1 MKHTAQKIPIALQ
14 RVILVRLGIALLSL
28 AISVLLFV
36 RFGGIT
42 LAVPFL
48 LAALLLAGHA
58 VYIHQLAAG
67 GHCLKL
73 GGTVLNVEQS
83 FLRGRPKALLIEA
96 EGVALRVILHGR
108 LKAPAVGNPVVLY
121 IPDTATLYEWRGMHQ
136 LESYLAL
143 TTKKPGQS

>member
-1 MKHTAQKIPIALQ
+1 MKHTAQKIPSALQ
-14 RVILVRLGIALLSL
+14 RVIFVRLGLALLSL
-28 AISVLLFV
+28 AVSVFLFV
-36 RFGGIT
+36 RFGGLT
-42 LAVPFL
+42 LTVPFL

-58 VYIHQLAAG
+58 AYIYQLAAG

-73 GGTVLNVEQS
+73 GGTVLNVEHS
-83 FLRGRPKALLIEA
+83 FLRGRPKALLIET

-108 LKAPAVGNPVVLY
+108 LKAPAPGDSVVLY

-143 TTKKPGQS
+143 TAGKPD